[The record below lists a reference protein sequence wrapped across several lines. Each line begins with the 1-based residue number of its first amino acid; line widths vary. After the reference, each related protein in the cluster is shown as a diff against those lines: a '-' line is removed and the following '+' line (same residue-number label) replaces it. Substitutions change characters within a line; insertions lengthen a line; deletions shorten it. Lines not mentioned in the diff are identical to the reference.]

1 MKRIL
6 IKEAGII
13 DPNSPYN
20 GQRKDILIEN
30 GIIKSIGDG
39 LKSNDAEIVD
49 FANQSVSP
57 GWFDM
62 RANFWDPGKE
72 YKEDIESGSEAAASG
87 GFTGVCLVPETEP
100 AITAKSH
107 VEYIKQKSGGKVTD
121 VHIAASIS
129 TEKDGTTLTEMYDL
143 VNAGAIAF
151 SSGYRAVHDA
161 GFLLRALV
169 YTSNLKARLVLFPQN
184 GSLSI
189 RGVMNEGD
197 INVLLGMKG
206 IPAVAEEVEI
216 QKIIS
221 LCRYTNTP
229 VHITCVSSQ
238 KSIALI
244 DAAKKEGLPV
254 TADVCIHN
262 LYFTDKDLLNF
273 DTNLKLR
280 PPLRAEEDQ
289 KALRKAFMDGIIDSV
304 VSDHTPHE
312 FDSKVCEFEN
322 AAYGAIGLQTIFSQL
337 IMSLEGTS
345 GTPAKGKG
353 TRETSARPKSHSDG
367 LAPVDRI
374 IEALALK
381 PRQILGLG
389 IHSIKE
395 NEKANLTV
403 FDTEKTWTL
412 DEKTNKSKSK
422 NSPLWGK
429 ELRGKA
435 LAVVNGENL
444 SQSK

>member
-6 IKEAGII
+6 IKSAGII

-30 GIIKSIGDG
+30 GIIKSIGENISADG
-39 LKSNDAEIVD
+39 AEAIG
-49 FANQSVSP
+49 FENQNVSP

-72 YKEDIESGSEAAASG
+72 YKEDIDSGSDAAASG
-87 GFTGVCLVPETEP
+87 GFTGVCLLPETEP

-107 VEYIKQKSGGKVTD
+107 VEYIRQKAARKITD
-121 VHIAASIS
+121 IHVAASIS
-129 TEKDGTTLTEMYDL
+129 TEKEGTTLTEMYDL

-161 GFLLRALV
+161 GFLLRALL
-169 YTSNLKARLVLFPQN
+169 YTSNLNARLILFPQN
-184 GSLSI
+184 GSLSA
-189 RGVMNEGD
+189 RGVMNEGE
-197 INVLLGMKG
+197 INVQLGMKG

-229 VHITCVSSQ
+229 VHITCISSQ

-244 DAAKKEGLPV
+244 ESAKKEGLCI

-262 LYFTDKDLLNF
+262 LYFTDRDLLNF

-280 PPLRAEEDQ
+280 PPLRGEEDR
-289 KALRKAFMDGIIDSV
+289 KALRKAFEEGVIDSI

-312 FDSKVCEFEN
+312 FDSKICEFEN
-322 AAYGAIGLQTIFSQL
+322 AAYGATGLQTLFSQL
-337 IMSLEGTS
+337 CMTFSEDKMG
-345 GTPAKGKG
+345 
-353 TRETSARPKSHSDG
+353 
-367 LAPVDRI
+367 RI
-374 IEALALK
+374 IEALSIK
-381 PRQILGLG
+381 PRQILGLA
-389 IHSIKE
+389 IPVIKE
-395 NEKANLTV
+395 NEKANMTV
-403 FDTEKTWTL
+403 FDKNNIWIL

-429 ELRGKA
+429 ELKGRS
-435 LAVVNGENL
+435 LAVVNKGEVL
-444 SQSK
+444 S